1 MKTKIGLIFSLFL
14 LCFTTSSVLA
24 QQNFQPSEEQLELF
38 KKLSKEQQEALAKKY
53 GMDLTTLGL
62 GKGAS
67 QPAENPAAPFIL
79 PRSGKQTDGERDP
92 RDMSEEEYA
101 EYQKQKEEEEKE
113 LKPFGYDLF
122 EGQPTTFAPLAKAPV
137 PANYLLGLGDKL
149 LVNLYGKE
157 SQEYELE
164 VNRQG
169 QIVVPGLAPI
179 NVAGLSY
186 SEAKVF
192 IKNRIEEQNIGVTA
206 HIAFGELGAI
216 QIFVLGDAYVP
227 GSYTVSS
234 LSTITHAL
242 FASGGIKENGS
253 LRNVQLKRAGKV
265 VKHLDLY
272 DLLLKGDTKDD
283 VILQSGDV
291 VFIPSVGKQVRVD
304 GAVNRPAIYEVLPKE
319 NLDDLMS
326 MVGGPSNEAYLSKVS
341 LYRFKNGTKLI
352 QNIDLNKI
360 DGKRLS
366 VVNIAEVKVPKA
378 AERLQDAIQI
388 LGEVSRPGFYEWYQG
403 ITLLSVIETEI
414 SFFTEHSDINYGLII
429 RKSKGNVKAIQFSP
443 SKLLNGER
451 ADIRLSPNDKLF
463 VFSTNTKSKQLLSFD
478 ELTSEDSKYELIK
491 ERVEKQIEDQFF
503 WELYT
508 NIQLESESDDKTELE
523 KNLPSLFELE
533 NESFSDLIEKYK
545 IYRWDTSSRHY
556 LLWPAYKLVLDA
568 NRIGNVLPFIEVSGN
583 VRYPGTYPLST
594 GGTLEGALD
603 AAGGV
608 TDLASPTIKVSR
620 ETENGVEQFDVH
632 ISMAK
637 DFKLTGKDKVAIFT
651 KPEANDFAQVE
662 IKGEVR
668 FPGTYTVKRG
678 ELLSSLIEKA
688 GGLTQYAHA
697 EGAVFTRES
706 LKLKEKENLLD
717 LADDLR
723 KQVAAKRLTHNVT
736 DGTSNVDYQEL
747 QRVLRDLTKTEA
759 VGRMVIDLPSLLG
772 GGVDADVELVRGD
785 ILIIPPRAQTV
796 SVVGEVFLPTS
807 HRYKPGLNIED
818 YLSSSGGVKGLGDA
832 ENVFV
837 IQANGSVIRPEQ
849 GFWFDSEGSALKPGD
864 TIVVPLDANPIDNLT
879 LWSSVTQILYQSGVA
894 IAAIGSL

>member
-1 MKTKIGLIFSLFL
+1 MKIKIGLIFSLFL
-14 LCFTTSSVLA
+14 LCFTASNALA
-24 QQNFQPSEEQLELF
+24 QQNFQPSADQLELF
-38 KKLSKEQQEALAKKY
+38 KKLSPEQQEALAEKY
-53 GMDLTTLGL
+53 GLDLSTLGL
-62 GKGAS
+62 GGDLDEPGQDPS
-67 QPAENPAAPFIL
+67 APFIL
-79 PRSGKQTDGERDP
+79 PRAGKNGGEKDP
-92 RDMSEEEYA
+92 RDMTEEEYA
-101 EYQKQKEEEEKE
+101 EYQKKMEEEEKE

-122 EGQPTTFAPLAKAPV
+122 AGQPTTFAPLSKAPV

-149 LVNLYGKE
+149 LLNLYGKE

-169 QIVVPGLAPI
+169 QVVVPGLAPI
-179 NVAGLSY
+179 NVAGLTY
-186 SEAKVF
+186 SEAKTF

-227 GSYTVSS
+227 GTYTVSS

-253 LRNVQLKRAGKV
+253 LRNVQLKRAGKI
-265 VKHLDLY
+265 VKKLDLY
-272 DLLLKGDTKDD
+272 DLLLRGDTKDD

-291 VFIPSVGKQVRVD
+291 VFIPSVGKQIRVN
-304 GAVNRPAIYEVLPKE
+304 GAVNRPAIYEVLPQE
-319 NLDDLMS
+319 NLDELMA
-326 MVGGPSNEAYLSKVS
+326 MVGGPSNEAYLNKVS

-352 QNIDLNKI
+352 QNIDLNKV
-360 DGKRLS
+360 DGKRLALNT
-366 VVNIAEVKVPKA
+366 VAEVKVPKA

-403 ITLLSVIETEI
+403 VTLLSLIDSEA
-414 SFFTEHSDINYGLII
+414 SFFTEHSDINYGLVI
-429 RKSKGNVKAIQFSP
+429 RKSKGNVEAIQFSP
-443 SKLLNGER
+443 TQLLNGER
-451 ADIRLSPNDKLF
+451 PDIRLSPNDKLF
-463 VFSTNTKSKQLLSFD
+463 VFSTNTKSKQLLSFE
-478 ELTSEDSKYELIK
+478 ELTGEESKYDLIK
-491 ERVEKQIEDQFF
+491 EKVEKHVEDQFF
-503 WELYT
+503 WDLYA
-508 NIQLESESDDKTELE
+508 NLQLEEDEGSDKSELE
-523 KNLPSLFELE
+523 QNLPSLFELE

-545 IYRWDTSSRHY
+545 IYKWDTSSRHY

-568 NRIGNVLPFIEVSGN
+568 NRIGNVLPFVEVSGN

-594 GGTLEGALD
+594 GSTLEGALD

-632 ISMAK
+632 IGMAK

-651 KPEANDFAQVE
+651 KPEANDFAQVQ

-678 ELLSSLIEKA
+678 ESLSSLISKA

-697 EGAVFTRES
+697 EGAVFTRDS
-706 LKLKEKENLLD
+706 LKLKERENLLD
-717 LADDLR
+717 LAEDLR
-723 KQVAAKRLTHNVT
+723 KQVAAKRLTNNVT
-736 DGTSNVDYQEL
+736 DSANVNYSEL
-747 QRVLRDLTKTEA
+747 QRVLEDLTKTEA
-759 VGRMVIDLPSLLG
+759 VGRMVIDLPALLG
-772 GGVDADVELVRGD
+772 GSGDADVELIRGD
-785 ILIIPPRAQTV
+785 VLVVPPRAQTV

-807 HRYKPGLNIED
+807 HRFKPGLDIND
-818 YLSSSGGVKGLGDA
+818 YLSSSGGIKRLGDE

-849 GFWFDSEGSALKPGD
+849 GFWFDSESSALKPGD

-894 IAAIGSL
+894 LAAIGSL

>member
-1 MKTKIGLIFSLFL
+1 MKIKIGLIFSLFL
-14 LCFTTSSVLA
+14 LCFTASNALA
-24 QQNFQPSEEQLELF
+24 QQNFQPSADQLELF
-38 KKLSKEQQEALAKKY
+38 KKLSPEQQEALAEKY
-53 GMDLTTLGL
+53 GLDLSTLGL
-62 GKGAS
+62 GGDLDEPGQDPS
-67 QPAENPAAPFIL
+67 APFIL
-79 PRSGKQTDGERDP
+79 PRAGKNGGEKDP
-92 RDMSEEEYA
+92 RDMTEEEYA
-101 EYQKQKEEEEKE
+101 EYQKKMEEEEKE

-122 EGQPTTFAPLAKAPV
+122 AGQPTTFAPLSKAPV

-149 LVNLYGKE
+149 LLNLYGKE

-169 QIVVPGLAPI
+169 QVVVPGLAPI
-179 NVAGLSY
+179 NVAGLTY
-186 SEAKVF
+186 SEAKTF

-227 GSYTVSS
+227 GTYTVSS

-253 LRNVQLKRAGKV
+253 LRNVQLKRAGKI
-265 VKHLDLY
+265 VKKLDLY
-272 DLLLKGDTKDD
+272 DLLLRGDTKDD

-291 VFIPSVGKQVRVD
+291 VFIPSVGKQIRVD
-304 GAVNRPAIYEVLPKE
+304 GAVNRPAIYEVLPQE
-319 NLDDLMS
+319 NLDELMA
-326 MVGGPSNEAYLSKVS
+326 MVGGPSNEAYLNKVS

-352 QNIDLNKI
+352 QNIDLNKV

-366 VVNIAEVKVPKA
+366 LKTVAEVKVPKA

-403 ITLLSVIETEI
+403 VTLLSLIDSEA
-414 SFFTEHSDINYGLII
+414 SFFTEHSDINYGLVI
-429 RKSKGNVKAIQFSP
+429 RKSKGNVEAIQFSP
-443 SKLLNGER
+443 TQLLNGER
-451 ADIRLSPNDKLF
+451 PDIRLSPNDKLF
-463 VFSTNTKSKQLLSFD
+463 VFSTNTKSKQLLSFE
-478 ELTSEDSKYELIK
+478 ELTGEESKYDLIK
-491 ERVEKQIEDQFF
+491 EKVERHVEDQFF
-503 WELYT
+503 WDLYA
-508 NIQLESESDDKTELE
+508 NLQLEEDKGSDKSELE
-523 KNLPSLFELE
+523 QNLPSLFELE

-545 IYRWDTSSRHY
+545 IYKWDTSSRHY

-568 NRIGNVLPFIEVSGN
+568 NRIGNVLPFVEVSGN

-594 GGTLEGALD
+594 GSTLEGALD

-632 ISMAK
+632 IGMAK

-651 KPEANDFAQVE
+651 KPEANDFAQVQ
-662 IKGEVR
+662 IKGEVK

-678 ELLSSLIEKA
+678 ESLSSLISKA

-706 LKLKEKENLLD
+706 LKLKERENLLD
-717 LADDLR
+717 LAEDLR
-723 KQVAAKRLTHNVT
+723 KQVAAKRLTNNVT
-736 DGTSNVDYQEL
+736 DSANVNYSEL
-747 QRVLRDLTKTEA
+747 QRVLEDLTKTEA
-759 VGRMVIDLPSLLG
+759 VGRMVIDLPALLG
-772 GGVDADVELVRGD
+772 GSGDADVELIRGD
-785 ILIIPPRAQTV
+785 VLVVPPRAQTV

-807 HRYKPGLNIED
+807 HRFKPGLDIND
-818 YLSSSGGVKGLGDA
+818 YLSSSGGIKRLGDE

-849 GFWFDSEGSALKPGD
+849 GFWFDSDGSALKPGD